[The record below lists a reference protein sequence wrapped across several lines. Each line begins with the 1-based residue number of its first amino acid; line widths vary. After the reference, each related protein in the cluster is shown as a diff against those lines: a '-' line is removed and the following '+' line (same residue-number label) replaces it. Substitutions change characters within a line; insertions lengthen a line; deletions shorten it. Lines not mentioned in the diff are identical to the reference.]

1 MTEPRSQR
9 PENPL
14 ISLVVPVFNEADA
27 IAAFLTEI
35 DAALRALRLEIV
47 FVNDGS
53 TDATLDVLKGRAAGD
68 PRIVVVNLS
77 RNFGKEAA
85 LTAGL
90 QAASGDAVVPI
101 DVDLQDPPELIHRF
115 LEKWRDGYDVA
126 YGLREDRSSDEL
138 AKRKSAAWFYAI
150 FNQATE
156 TPIPVN
162 TGDFRLMDRRV
173 VDALNL
179 LPERVRFMKGLF
191 AWVGFHAA
199 PVPYTRQV
207 RSAGTSKFNA
217 RRLWRLALDGVFS
230 FSSAPLRIWSYVGA
244 VIAAVAGI
252 YAIQIVGKTL
262 IMGGD
267 LPGYPSLMTVILFLG
282 GIQLITLGIIGEYIS
297 RMFIEMKGRPIYII
311 ESVTRHGEAESETR
325 DKKEPAAPSVAP
337 PSELR

>member
-1 MTEPRSQR
+1 MTKPRSER

-14 ISLVVPVFNEADA
+14 ISLVVPVFNEAEA
-27 IAAFLTEI
+27 VPVFLAEI
-35 DAALRALRLEIV
+35 GAALAGLRLEIV

-53 TDATLDVLKGRAAGD
+53 NDATLAVLRQETARDKRLV
-68 PRIVVVNLS
+68 IVNLS

-101 DVDLQDPPELIHRF
+101 DVDLQDPPDLIHRF
-115 LEKWRDGYDVA
+115 IERWRDGYDVA

-138 AKRKSAAWFYAI
+138 AKRKTAAWFYAV
-150 FNQATE
+150 FNQATD

-191 AWVGFHAA
+191 AWVGFNAA
-199 PVPYTRQV
+199 PVPYVRPV
-207 RSAGTSKFNA
+207 RSAGSSKFNA
-217 RRLWRLALDGVFS
+217 RRLWRLALDGMFS
-230 FSSAPLRIWSYVGA
+230 FSSAPLRIWSYLGA
-244 VIAAVAGI
+244 VIAAGAGV
-252 YAIQIVGKTL
+252 YAIEIIAKTL
-262 IMGGD
+262 ITGGD

-282 GIQLITLGIIGEYIS
+282 GIQLITLGIIGEYLS

-311 ESVTRHGEAESETR
+311 ESITRHEDESREQPEAKA
-325 DKKEPAAPSVAP
+325 DKP
-337 PSELR
+337 

>member
-1 MTEPRSQR
+1 MTKPHSER

-14 ISLVVPVFNEADA
+14 ISLVVPVFNEAEA
-27 IAAFLTEI
+27 IPVFLAETRK
-35 DAALRALRLEIV
+35 ALAGLRLEIV

-53 TDATLDVLKGRAAGD
+53 ADGTLAALQEKAARD
-68 PRIVVVNLS
+68 ERLVVVNLS

-90 QAASGDAVVPI
+90 QVASGDAVVPI

-115 LEKWRDGYDVA
+115 IEKWRDGYDVA

-138 AKRKSAAWFYAI
+138 AKRKTAAWFYAI
-150 FNQATE
+150 FNQATD

-179 LPERVRFMKGLF
+179 LPERVRFTKGLF
-191 AWVGFHAA
+191 AWVGFNAA
-199 PVPYTRQV
+199 PVPYVRPV
-207 RSAGTSKFNA
+207 RSAGSSKFNA

-244 VIAAVAGI
+244 VIAGGAGI
-252 YAIQIVGKTL
+252 YAVWIIAKTL
-262 IMGGD
+262 ALGRDM
-267 LPGYPSLMTVILFLG
+267 PGYPSLMTVVLFLG
-282 GIQLITLGIIGEYIS
+282 GIQLVTLGIIGEYLS
-297 RMFIEMKGRPIYII
+297 RMFVEMKGRPIYII
-311 ESVTRHGEAESETR
+311 ESITRHAAEESREQRAEGE
-325 DKKEPAAPSVAP
+325 PGAP
-337 PSELR
+337 